1 MAALTA
7 DRFPFK
13 QRSTG
18 RTFVGDVKAGV
29 VIFLNAL
36 VAVDA
41 NGWTVP
47 ASDTAGLVVT
57 GVALESVD
65 NTLGANGARTVEIVT
80 GVFKFNNAG
89 NAIVQA
95 SKHRPC
101 MVADDNSV
109 TTAAVAANDIKAG
122 TVDAIDSDGV
132 WVRVAPE

>member
-13 QRSTG
+13 SRSTW
-18 RTFVGDVKAGV
+18 RSFVGDVKAAT
-29 VIFLNAL
+29 IIWLHAL

-41 NGWTVP
+41 NGWIVP
-47 ASDTAGLVVT
+47 ASDTAGLTVV
-57 GVALESVD
+57 GVAVESVD
-65 NTLGANGARTVEIVT
+65 NSLGANGAKGVEILT

-89 NAIVQA
+89 GAIVQA
-95 SKHRPC
+95 SKHKPC
-101 MVADDNSV
+101 FVADDNSV

-122 TVDAIDSDGV
+122 TVDAIDTDGV